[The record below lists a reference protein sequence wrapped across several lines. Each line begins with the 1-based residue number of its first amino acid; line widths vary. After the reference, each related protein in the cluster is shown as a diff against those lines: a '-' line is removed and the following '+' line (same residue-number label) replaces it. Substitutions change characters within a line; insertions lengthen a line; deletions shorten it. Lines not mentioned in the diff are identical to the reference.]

1 MILESAED
9 MTNST
14 ENEMMNNSSTLS
26 SFTFENEIS
35 ETFTDGG
42 GSGGGGGID
51 GGVDAGAGQNDG
63 SSIDFRMISAIITI
77 VALLIIGGW
86 ALKSRFSKKRKS
98 PGSSKP
104 PASGLDN
111 QKTGKFISKTENVQS
126 SSTASATRSITPT
139 VVTTGGSSDG
149 GGGGG
154 STAVTVTP
162 KQEGFTAAVGEGIT
176 VTVKQ
181 ITN

>member
-14 ENEMMNNSSTLS
+14 ENEMMNNSSTIS

-35 ETFTDGG
+35 ETFT
-42 GSGGGGGID
+42 D